1 MERQNKRVI
10 PGLIGKVL
18 LPLLLAALVLLQSC
32 DGDDDANAN
41 QLPKISAQEFTALEN
56 ITDQQVI
63 GTVVAS
69 DADDDD
75 LVFTITEDASDLF
88 EITGSGELS
97 LSEGKS
103 LDHGEATEHIL
114 TVSVSDGTDSA
125 GAEVTV
131 KVEPGP
137 DTNSPPQIAAQ
148 EFSALENITDEDL
161 IGTVAASD
169 ADDDDLVFT
178 ITEDASGLFEIT
190 GSGELS
196 LSEGKSL
203 DYGEATEHTLTVSVS
218 DGTDTS
224 QADIMILICQV
235 AVNSTSEDAIV
246 SGDTKDLMGT
256 PEGGTWKVVSGG
268 GSITDATYTAPSVE
282 EDTEVEIAYVLES
295 DNASCA
301 QSSASVTFA
310 IQGPVYLHD
319 NGTTVVARDWAKAGD
334 EWTVNGKEYV
344 VVGDKD
350 NLIERI
356 GKNEDP
362 STFCTTKVIDMSE
375 LFKNS
380 DFNGDISSWDT
391 SNVSNM
397 SSLFESA
404 TAFDQDISTWDTS
417 NVTDIQGMFYG
428 ASAFNQDIGGWETKN
443 VTDMSQMFFNATAF
457 NQNIGG
463 WDTSSVTNMS
473 RMFQFATS
481 FNQDIGNWKTSSVT
495 NMSFMFLSA
504 SEFNQDIGGWETK
517 NVTNMSVMF
526 NGATAFNGNIGG
538 WDTQNVTNMSYMF
551 NGATAFNGNIG
562 GWDTENVTDMNSMFY
577 GATAFNQNI
586 GDWDTENVTDMNSM
600 FRDAT
605 SFNQDIGYEKWDTS
619 SVTNMSHMFQD
630 ASAFDQDLSTW
641 KVDNVV
647 FHTDF
652 AEGANGDWQATEKPA
667 FP

>member
-1 MERQNKRVI
+1 MKRQNKRVI

-32 DGDDDANAN
+32 DGDDDANTN
-41 QLPKISAQEFTALEN
+41 QLPQISAQEFTALEN

-75 LVFTITEDASDLF
+75 LVFTITEDTSGLF

-103 LDHGEATEHIL
+103 LDHGEATEHTL
-114 TVSVSDGTDSA
+114 TVSVSDGTGSA

-137 DTNSPPQIAAQ
+137 DTNSPPQISAQ
-148 EFSALENITDEDL
+148 EFSALESITDEDL

-218 DGTDTS
+218 DGTETS
-224 QADIMILICQV
+224 QADIMILICPK

-246 SGDTKDLMGT
+246 SGGTKELMGA

-310 IQGPVYLHD
+310 VQGPVYLHD
-319 NGTTVVARDWAKAGD
+319 NGTTVVARDWARAGD

-362 STFCTTKVIDMSE
+362 STFCTTKVTDMSA
-375 LFKNS
+375 LFFSS
-380 DFNGDISSWDT
+380 DFNG
-391 SNVSNM
+391 
-397 SSLFESA
+397 
-404 TAFDQDISTWDTS
+404 DISTWDTS
-417 NVTDIQGMFYG
+417 NVTNMQGMFASTTAFDQDIG
-428 ASAFNQDIGGWETKN
+428 GWETKNVTDMSNMFASATSFNQDIGGWETKN

-495 NMSFMFLSA
+495 NMSFMFISA

-517 NVTNMSVMF
+517 NVTDMSVMF
-526 NGATAFNGNIGG
+526 QDATAFNGNIGG
-538 WDTQNVTNMSYMF
+538 WETK
-551 NGATAFNGNIG
+551 
-562 GWDTENVTDMNSMFY
+562 NVTDMNAMFRQ
-577 GATAFNQNI
+577 ATSFNQDI
-586 GDWDTENVTDMNSM
+586 VGWDTSSVTNMSRM
-600 FRDAT
+600 FQDAT

-619 SVTNMSHMFQD
+619 SVTNMRSMFQD

-647 FHTDF
+647 DHTDF
-652 AEGANGDWQATEKPA
+652 AEGANGDWQATEKPV

>member
-1 MERQNKRVI
+1 MERRNKRVMA
-10 PGLIGKVL
+10 GLIGKAL

-41 QLPKISAQEFTALEN
+41 QLPQISAQEFTALEN

-114 TVSVSDGTDSA
+114 TVSVSDGTGSA
-125 GAEVTV
+125 EAGVTI
-131 KVEPGP
+131 KVEPAP
-137 DTNSPPQIAAQ
+137 DTNSPPQISAQ
-148 EFSALENITDEDL
+148 EFSALENISDEDL

-178 ITEDASGLFEIT
+178 IAEDASGLFEIT

-203 DYGEATEHTLTVSVS
+203 DHGEAAEHTLTVSVS

-224 QADIMILICQV
+224 QADITIFICPK
-235 AVNSTSEDAIV
+235 AENGTSEDDIA
-246 SGDTKDLMGT
+246 SGGTKDLMGK

-282 EDTEVEIAYVLES
+282 EDTEVEIAYVLEAGYGG
-295 DNASCA
+295 NASCA
-301 QSSASVTFA
+301 ESSASVTFTVE
-310 IQGPVYLHD
+310 QPLYLHE
-319 NGTTVVARDWAKAGD
+319 NGITVVARDWAKVGD
-334 EWTVNGKEYV
+334 EGTVNGKKYV
-344 VVGDKD
+344 VVGGKEGGKD
-350 NLIERI
+350 DVKKRI
-356 GKNEDP
+356 NNGEDP
-362 STFCTTKVIDMSE
+362 STFCTTKVTDMSG
-375 LFKNS
+375 LFFSS
-380 DFNGDISSWDT
+380 DFNG
-391 SNVSNM
+391 
-397 SSLFESA
+397 
-404 TAFDQDISTWDTS
+404 DISTWDTS
-417 NVTDIQGMFYG
+417 NVTDMSVMF
-428 ASAFNQDIGGWETKN
+428 
-443 VTDMSQMFFNATAF
+443 
-457 NQNIGG
+457 
-463 WDTSSVTNMS
+463 WD
-473 RMFQFATS
+473 ATS

-495 NMSFMFLSA
+495 NMNSMFRDA
-504 SEFNQDIGGWETK
+504 TAFNQNIGGWDTE
-517 NVTNMSVMF
+517 NVTVMNSMF

-538 WDTQNVTNMSYMF
+538 WDTSSVTDMSVMFQNATAFNQNIGDWDTESVTNMSSMFYGATAFNQNIGGWDTENVTVMNSMF

-562 GWDTENVTDMNSMFY
+562 GWDTSSVTDMTRMFY
-577 GATAFNQNI
+577 G
-586 GDWDTENVTDMNSM
+586 
-600 FRDAT
+600 AT

-619 SVTNMSHMFQD
+619 SVTDMGSMFYG
-630 ASAFDQDLSTW
+630 ATAFDQDLSTW

-647 FHTDF
+647 NHTDF
-652 AEGANGDWQATEKPA
+652 DMNANGDWQATEKPA
-667 FP
+667 FPLDD

>member
-1 MERQNKRVI
+1 MA
-10 PGLIGKVL
+10 GLIGKVL

-32 DGDDDANAN
+32 DGDDDANTN
-41 QLPKISAQEFTALEN
+41 QLPQISAQEFTALEN

-75 LVFTITEDASDLF
+75 LVFTITEDASGLF

-114 TVSVSDGTDSA
+114 TVSVSDGTGSA

-282 EDTEVEIAYVLES
+282 EDTEVEIAYVLEAGYGG
-295 DNASCA
+295 NASCA
-301 QSSASVTFA
+301 ENSASVTFA

-334 EWTVNGKEYV
+334 EWTINGKKYV

-362 STFCTTKVIDMSE
+362 STFCTTKVTDMSG
-375 LFKNS
+375 LFFGS
-380 DFNGDISSWDT
+380 DFNG
-391 SNVSNM
+391 
-397 SSLFESA
+397 
-404 TAFDQDISTWDTS
+404 DISTWDTS
-417 NVTDIQGMFYG
+417 NVTDMSNMF
-428 ASAFNQDIGGWETKN
+428 AD
-443 VTDMSQMFFNATAF
+443 
-457 NQNIGG
+457 
-463 WDTSSVTNMS
+463 
-473 RMFQFATS
+473 ATS
-481 FNQDIGNWKTSSVT
+481 FNQDIGDWDTSNVTNMQAMFASATAFNGNIGEWKTSNVTDMQYMFYFATAFNQDIGDWKTLNVT
-495 NMSFMFLSA
+495 NMNGMFTSA

-517 NVTNMSVMF
+517 NVTNMRSMF
-526 NGATAFNGNIGG
+526 FGASEFNQNIGG
-538 WDTQNVTNMSYMF
+538 WDTKNVTDMAYMF
-551 NGATAFNGNIG
+551 REASAFDQNIG
-562 GWDTENVTDMNSMFY
+562 GWDTESVTNMNSMF
-577 GATAFNQNI
+577 Q
-586 GDWDTENVTDMNSM
+586 
-600 FRDAT
+600 DAT

-619 SVTNMSHMFQD
+619 SVTNMSYMFQD

-647 FHTDF
+647 YHTDF
-652 AEGANGDWQATEKPA
+652 AEGANGDWQANEKPV

>member
-1 MERQNKRVI
+1 MERRNKRVMA
-10 PGLIGKVL
+10 GLIGKVL

-32 DGDDDANAN
+32 DGDDDANTN

-75 LVFTITEDASDLF
+75 LVFTITEDASGLF

-148 EFSALENITDEDL
+148 EFTALENITDEDL

-203 DYGEATEHTLTVSVS
+203 DQGEATEHTLTVSVS

-224 QADIMILICQV
+224 EADIMILICQV

-362 STFCTTKVIDMSE
+362 STFCTTKVTDMSS
-375 LFKNS
+375 LFYNS
-380 DFNGDISSWDT
+380 DFNG
-391 SNVSNM
+391 
-397 SSLFESA
+397 
-404 TAFDQDISTWDTS
+404 DISTWDTS
-417 NVTDIQGMFYG
+417 NVTDMSAMFN
-428 ASAFNQDIGGWETKN
+428 SANEFNQDIGN
-443 VTDMSQMFFNATAF
+443 
-457 NQNIGG
+457 
-463 WDTSSVTNMS
+463 WDTSSVTNMTNMFNNATAFDQDIKGWDTS
-473 RMFQFATS
+473 SVTDMSFMFQFATA
-481 FNQDIGNWKTSSVT
+481 FNQYIGDWKTSSVT
-495 NMSFMFLSA
+495 NMSYMFRGA
-504 SEFNQDIGGWETK
+504 IAFNQNIGDWKTL
-517 NVTNMSVMF
+517 NVTNMSYMF
-526 NGATAFNGNIGG
+526 QLATAFNGNIGR
-538 WDTQNVTNMSYMF
+538 
-551 NGATAFNGNIG
+551 
-562 GWDTENVTDMNSMFY
+562 WDTENVK
-577 GATAFNQNI
+577 G
-586 GDWDTENVTDMNSM
+586 
-600 FRDAT
+600 
-605 SFNQDIGYEKWDTS
+605 
-619 SVTNMSHMFQD
+619 MSHMFNN
-630 ASAFDQDLSTW
+630 ASAFDQNLSGW
-641 KVDNVV
+641 DVKNVIDCYN
-647 FHTDF
+647 FRL
-652 AEGANGDWQATEKPA
+652 GANINLTPPSFTGCSEY
-667 FP
+667 